1 VAITLICAVGNNR
14 EIGRGGDLVWRISE
28 DLKRFKR
35 ITMGHP
41 MVMGRKTFESIG
53 CALPGRTSI
62 VVTRQ
67 DGYEAKGCVVVGS
80 IDEAIEV
87 AGTCEGGE
95 EVFVIGGGQLYQELI
110 GRADK
115 LQLTVIDAAADDA
128 DTWFPAYEDDFE
140 LSSEE
145 GPFDQDGLSYRFKE
159 LSRKS

>member
-1 VAITLICAVGNNR
+1 MAITLICAVGNNR

-41 MVMGRKTFESIG
+41 MVMGRKTYESIG

-67 DGYEAKGCVVVGS
+67 DGYKAEGCLVVGS
-80 IDEAIEV
+80 MEEAIEA

-110 GRADK
+110 GRAAK

-128 DTWFPAYEDDFE
+128 DTWFPDYEGDFE
-140 LSSEE
+140 LVSEE
-145 GPFDQDGLSYRFKE
+145 GPFDQDGLSYRFME
-159 LSRKS
+159 LRRKS